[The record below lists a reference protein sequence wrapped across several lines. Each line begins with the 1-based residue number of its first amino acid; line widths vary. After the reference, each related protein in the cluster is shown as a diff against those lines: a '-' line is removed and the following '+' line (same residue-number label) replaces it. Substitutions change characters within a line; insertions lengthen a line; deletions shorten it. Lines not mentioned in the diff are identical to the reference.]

1 MRPQGCNPAA
11 FLHDGSMQ
19 LVALS
24 HDERDLPQERFFAS
38 PGDVAQH
45 AHLAGCGVQQARK
58 HFERRRLARAVGAK
72 KADDFAGREVEREAV
87 HGLDLFRVAMHQ
99 ACQRGP
105 HAGLALADKVG
116 LAEIADV
123 DRR

>member
-11 FLHDGSMQ
+11 FLRDGSMQ

-24 HDERDLPQERFFAS
+24 HDERDLPQERFFA
-38 PGDVAQH
+38 PPRHVTQH
-45 AHLAGCGVQQARK
+45 GQFAGCGVQQARK
-58 HFERRRLARAVGAK
+58 HFERRRLACAIGAE

-87 HGLDLFRVAMHQ
+87 HGLDFFRVAMHQ

-105 HAGLALADKVG
+105 HTGLALADKVG
-116 LAEIADV
+116 FAEIADV